1 MAPRSLKTPL
11 HAARPSPSPPLP
23 SPPRF
28 IIVRPNR
35 SIVRAGIN
43 FANIDRPDRRPRPKF
58 LGWIGTNVGTS
69 PSFHPR
75 GLGRHLSPSNRR
87 RLIAKTCVLL
97 ASVPPY
103 ARALYDPLVIPC
115 ARVHAGDDATNL
127 TSDHLRVPST
137 PSLSIPFRSP
147 ISPSNSN
154 RRDARSLVPWLARV
168 PRYIRLLQSGAS
180 SRDRNRKCQR
190 YSEFGSIHDH
200 LRSLRRI
207 IFDQGGSG

>member
-1 MAPRSLKTPL
+1 M
-11 HAARPSPSPPLP
+11 
-23 SPPRF
+23 
-28 IIVRPNR
+28 
-35 SIVRAGIN
+35 
-43 FANIDRPDRRPRPKF
+43 
-58 LGWIGTNVGTS
+58 
-69 PSFHPR
+69 
-75 GLGRHLSPSNRR
+75 SPSNRR

-190 YSEFGSIHDH
+190 YSEFGSIHLRSSSFSPANH
-200 LRSLRRI
+200 LRPRRKRLIKNYITWGEFGEKREITIYSRRPLRRKRGARARPHLVFLHTWLI
-207 IFDQGGSG
+207 RASQRLVNLSTWLERFDNTLHLPASETDGIRS